1 MILLMRPRKSRW
13 VRFCCGASFRP
24 ADHRAA
30 MAWRRRLAL
39 VNLASNSRFFSLASD
54 ALRNSSRDRRDPVPS
69 LRSTLATIW
78 RLAHPYFFSEA
89 RRNGSLLLA
98 AVLAIELATIGI
110 NVLINQWNNAFYDA
124 IQNRDWDAFIWQLE
138 YFTLLATSWVIF
150 KVYQTYLNQWL
161 VIRWRRW
168 MTTQYLERWLANA
181 NHYRMQLL
189 GDAADNPDQRIAE
202 DIRSF
207 IDLTLY
213 ICVGILSSVVSFFS
227 FVFILWGLSGEAPL
241 ILFGVNVAIPGY
253 LVWIALVYSI
263 GGTLITHLI
272 GRALIRLNFNQQR
285 FEADFRF
292 NLVRV
297 RENAEQIALLEGEPF
312 ERQRLLMRFAAVIAN
327 WFGIMSRQKK
337 LTFFTASFNQFAI
350 VLPYFVASPA
360 YFANQIQL
368 GGLMQI
374 ASTFSNLQSALSFFV
389 DTYVRFAEWRAVIAR
404 LEGFDATIT
413 QGQAAATA
421 KPAIEVMARAG
432 VNAIEID
439 DLLVRLPKGTPLV
452 AADDIVIAA
461 GERVLVTGPSG
472 AGKSTLFRAIAGIWP
487 FGSGIV
493 VVPKGAKVMALP
505 QRPYFPIA
513 PLAASVSYPAAPE
526 AFDAVRLAEAITAV
540 GLPALAGRLEE
551 EAHWNRMLS
560 PGEQQRLGIARA
572 LLGAPDYLLLDEAT
586 AALDDAAEA
595 ALYQLLIERLRGTTI
610 VSIGHRASLN
620 AFHRRRLSLM
630 REGDRHRLRESARE
644 TATQPAP

>member
-1 MILLMRPRKSRW
+1 VPR
-13 VRFCCGASFRP
+13 
-24 ADHRAA
+24 
-30 MAWRRRLAL
+30 
-39 VNLASNSRFFSLASD
+39 
-54 ALRNSSRDRRDPVPS
+54 

-78 RLAHPYFFSEA
+78 RLAHPYFYAEDRIA
-89 RRNGSLLLA
+89 GRILLA
-98 AVLAIELATIGI
+98 AVIAIELATIGI

-124 IQNRDWDAFIWQLE
+124 VQERNWDVFIWQLE
-138 YFTLLATSWVIF
+138 YFTMLAISFVILRT
-150 KVYQTYLNQWL
+150 YQTYLQQWL
-161 VIRWRRW
+161 LIRWREW
-168 MTTQYLERWLANA
+168 MTVQYLGRWINSA

-202 DIRSF
+202 DIKSF

-213 ICVGILSSVVSFFS
+213 ICIGVLSSVVSFFS
-227 FVFILWGLSGEAPL
+227 FVFILWGLSSDAPL
-241 ILFGVNVAIPGY
+241 ILFGVNVAVPGY

-263 GGTLITHLI
+263 AGTAVTHLI
-272 GRALIRLNFNQQR
+272 GRALIALNFNQQR

-297 RENAEQIALLEGEPF
+297 RENAEQIALLEGEQS
-312 ERQRLLMRFAAVIAN
+312 ERQRLLMRFSSVIAN
-327 WFGIMSRQKK
+327 WFGIMQRQKK
-337 LTFFTASFNQFAI
+337 LTFFTTGFGQIAI

-368 GGLMQI
+368 GALMQI
-374 ASTFSNLQSALSFFV
+374 ASTFNNLQSALSFFV
-389 DTYVRFAEWRAVIAR
+389 DVTYLRFAEWRAVIAR

-413 QGQAAATA
+413 QGQAVAVA
-421 KPAIEVMARAG
+421 KPAIEVVARAG
-432 VNAIEID
+432 NAGIAID
-439 DLLVRLPKGTPLV
+439 DLLVRLPKGTALV

-461 GERVLVTGPSG
+461 GDSVLVTGPSG

-487 FGSGIV
+487 FGSGTI

-513 PLAASVSYPAAPE
+513 PLAAAVSYPAEPE
-526 AFDAVRLAEAITAV
+526 AFGAERLAEAITAV
-540 GLPALAGRLEE
+540 GLPALAARLNE

-572 LLGAPDYLLLDEAT
+572 ILVAPDYLLLDEAT

-595 ALYQLLIERLRGTTI
+595 ALYRLLAERLRGTTI
-610 VSIGHRASLN
+610 ISIGHRTTLG
-620 AFHRRRLSLM
+620 AFHRRHLELA
-630 REGDRHRLRESARE
+630 REGEKHRLRE
-644 TATQPAP
+644 TALKEAAQ

>member
-1 MILLMRPRKSRW
+1 LPR
-13 VRFCCGASFRP
+13 
-24 ADHRAA
+24 
-30 MAWRRRLAL
+30 
-39 VNLASNSRFFSLASD
+39 
-54 ALRNSSRDRRDPVPS
+54 

-78 RLAHPYFFSEA
+78 RLAHPYFYAEDRVA
-89 RRNGSLLLA
+89 GRILLA
-98 AVLAIELATIGI
+98 AVIAIELATIGI

-124 IQNRDWDAFIWQLE
+124 VQERNWDVFIWQLE
-138 YFTLLATSWVIF
+138 YFTMLATCWVIF
-150 KVYQTYLNQWL
+150 KVYQTYLQQWL
-161 VIRWRRW
+161 LIRWRQW
-168 MTTQYLERWLANA
+168 MTVQYLGRWISDA

-202 DIRSF
+202 DIKSF

-213 ICVGILSSVVSFFS
+213 ICIGVLSSVVSFFS

-241 ILFGVNVAIPGY
+241 TLFGVNVAIPGY

-263 GGTLITHLI
+263 AGTAVTHLI
-272 GRALIRLNFNQQR
+272 GRALIALNFNQQR

-297 RENAEQIALLEGEPF
+297 RENAEQIALLEGEQS
-312 ERQRLLMRFAAVIAN
+312 ERQRLLMRFSSVIAN

-337 LTFFTASFNQFAI
+337 LTFFTSSFGQFAV

-374 ASTFSNLQSALSFFV
+374 ASTFNNLQSALSFFV
-389 DTYVRFAEWRAVIAR
+389 DVTYLRFAEWRAVIAR

-413 QGQAAATA
+413 QGQAAAVA
-421 KPAIEVMARAG
+421 KPAIAVVARAG
-432 VNAIEID
+432 DAGIEID
-439 DLLVRLPKGTPLV
+439 DLLVRLPKGTALV

-461 GERVLVTGPSG
+461 GDSVLVTGPSG

-487 FGSGIV
+487 FGSGTI

-513 PLAASVSYPAAPE
+513 PLAAAVSYPAEPE
-526 AFDAVRLAEAITAV
+526 AFGAERLAEAITAV
-540 GLPALAGRLEE
+540 GLPALAARLKE

-572 LLGAPDYLLLDEAT
+572 ILVAPDYLLLDEAT

-595 ALYQLLIERLRGTTI
+595 ALYRLLAERLRGTTI
-610 VSIGHRASLN
+610 ISIGHRTTLG
-620 AFHRRRLSLM
+620 AFHRRHLELA
-630 REGDRHRLRESARE
+630 REGEKHRLRE
-644 TATQPAP
+644 TALKEAAQ

>member
-1 MILLMRPRKSRW
+1 MPR
-13 VRFCCGASFRP
+13 
-24 ADHRAA
+24 
-30 MAWRRRLAL
+30 
-39 VNLASNSRFFSLASD
+39 
-54 ALRNSSRDRRDPVPS
+54 
-69 LRSTLATIW
+69 LRSTLATVW
-78 RLAHPYFFSEA
+78 RLAHPYFFSEDRFA
-89 RRNGSLLLA
+89 GRVLLA
-98 AVLAIELATIGI
+98 AVIAIELATIGI

-124 IQNRDWDAFIWQLE
+124 VQERNWDVFIWQLE
-138 YFTLLATSWVIF
+138 YFTMLATCWVIF
-150 KVYQTYLNQWL
+150 KVYQTYLQQWL
-161 VIRWRRW
+161 LIRWRQW
-168 MTTQYLERWLANA
+168 MTVQYLERWISNA

-202 DIRSF
+202 DIKSF

-213 ICVGILSSVVSFFS
+213 ICIGVLSSVVSFFS
-227 FVFILWGLSGEAPL
+227 FVFILWGLSAEAPL
-241 ILFGVNVAIPGY
+241 TLFGVNVAIPGY

-263 GGTLITHLI
+263 AGTAVTHLI
-272 GRALIRLNFNQQR
+272 GRALIALNFNQQR
-285 FEADFRF
+285 YEADFRF

-312 ERQRLLMRFAAVIAN
+312 ERQRLLMRFSSVIAN

-337 LTFFTASFNQFAI
+337 LTFFTSSFGQFAV

-374 ASTFSNLQSALSFFV
+374 ASTFNNLQSALSFFV
-389 DTYVRFAEWRAVIAR
+389 DVTYLRFAEWRAVIAR
-404 LEGFDATIT
+404 LEGFDATIA
-413 QGQAAATA
+413 QGQAAAIA
-421 KPAIEVMARAG
+421 KPAIEVVARAG
-432 VNAIEID
+432 DDEVEID

-461 GERVLVTGPSG
+461 GDSVLVTGPTG
-472 AGKSTLFRAIAGIWP
+472 AGKSTLFRAMAGIWP
-487 FGSGIV
+487 FGSGTI

-513 PLAASVSYPAAPE
+513 PLAAAVSYPGEPE
-526 AFDAVRLAEAITAV
+526 AFSAGRLAEVIGAV
-540 GLPALAGRLEE
+540 GLPALADRLKE

-572 LLGAPDYLLLDEAT
+572 ILVAPDYLLLDEAT

-595 ALYQLLIERLRGTTI
+595 ALYRLLAERLPGTTI
-610 VSIGHRASLN
+610 ISIGHRTTLN
-620 AFHRRRLSLM
+620 VFHRRHLTLM
-630 REGDRHRLRESARE
+630 RDGEKHSLRESALRE
-644 TATQPAP
+644 AVE